1 MAKQTAKQ
9 PAGARAPEWHVAAVE
24 IARVVAIVAGVVAL
38 IALLWFARTALLLL
52 FAGILLAVLLDG
64 MSRPLMR
71 WTGMPKPFALSLVV
85 LGIGIVL
92 SLVAWTAGPVLLQ
105 QIEELGR
112 SLTQIVTSVGQ
123 EAANQAGQSSVLRN
137 LDWSALIE
145 LLPSPWGIA
154 SGATVLAGTILGVIA
169 SILIVIFFGIY
180 FALTPELYV
189 NLVLRFA
196 PAGRRAEFR
205 SVLEEIGAVLHSWLR
220 GQLLAMTLVG
230 VAAYLGLLFLDV
242 PLAFVLALL
251 LGMFEF
257 IPYIGPILGAAP
269 MLLVGAGQ
277 GMDILMWV
285 VLLYLVVQ
293 LLESYVLTPLI
304 QSRAVSL
311 PPAVVILSQ
320 LVFGAMFGVLGL
332 ALATPLV
339 AAASVPMRRYLGAD
353 IRS

>member
-1 MAKQTAKQ
+1 
-9 PAGARAPEWHVAAVE
+9 
-24 IARVVAIVAGVVAL
+24 
-38 IALLWFARTALLLL
+38 
-52 FAGILLAVLLDG
+52 
-64 MSRPLMR
+64 
-71 WTGMPKPFALSLVV
+71 
-85 LGIGIVL
+85 
-92 SLVAWTAGPVLLQ
+92 
-105 QIEELGR
+105 
-112 SLTQIVTSVGQ
+112 
-123 EAANQAGQSSVLRN
+123 
-137 LDWSALIE
+137 
-145 LLPSPWGIA
+145 
-154 SGATVLAGTILGVIA
+154 
-169 SILIVIFFGIY
+169 
-180 FALTPELYV
+180 
-189 NLVLRFA
+189 VLRFA
-196 PAGRRAEFR
+196 PPDRRAEFR
-205 SVLEEIGAVLHSWLR
+205 GVLEEMGVVLHNWLR

-230 VAAYLGLLFLDV
+230 VATYLGLLILDV

-285 VLLYLVVQ
+285 IALYLVVQ

-332 ALATPLV
+332 APATPLV
-339 AAASVPMRRYLGAD
+339 AAASAPMGRYLGAD